1 MQSMHG
7 TTIGI
12 IGAGAIGGALIDRL
26 LSGAGAGAQDI
37 IACET
42 KDPRRE
48 EIARRFGV
56 RTTGEAADVAA
67 AQLIVLA
74 VPPLEMREV
83 LGVIRDRVGHRPV
96 VASFAAA
103 FPLALLESSLPQGTA
118 VVRVNPNSP
127 SLVGAG
133 FNPVAYGRHVTGAA
147 RALGERFLAALGT
160 AVEVDDATMNQ
171 YTALTAVGPTYFLPV
186 FDAML
191 AAGIA
196 SGLTRE
202 ATVAA
207 VVATARGTAEMVAQ
221 RAETPDQLKL
231 YTGLRPLKD
240 AEVRELVAQAL
251 ADALSRMTAL
261 QQKIADA
268 ARGA

>member
-1 MQSMHG
+1 MQGMQG

-26 LSGAGAGAQDI
+26 LSGAGARAQDI
-37 IACET
+37 TACET

-48 EIARRFGV
+48 EIARHFGV
-56 RTTGEAADVAA
+56 RTTSEAADTAGS
-67 AQLIVLA
+67 QLIVLA
-74 VPPLEMREV
+74 VPPLEMSKV
-83 LGVIRDRVGHRPV
+83 LAALRDRVGHRPFIV
-96 VASFAAA
+96 SFAAA
-103 FPLALLESSLPQGTA
+103 FPLALLELSLPQGTP
-118 VVRVNPNSP
+118 VMRVNPNSP

-133 FNPVAYGRHVTGAA
+133 FNPVTSGSHVTGAA
-147 RALGERFLAALGT
+147 RDLADRFLTALGT

-186 FDAML
+186 FDAMVS
-191 AAGIA
+191 AGVA

-207 VVATARGTAEMVAQ
+207 VVATARGTAELVAQ
-221 RAETPDQLKL
+221 RAESPDQLKL

-240 AEVRELVAQAL
+240 TEVRDLVAQAL
-251 ADALSRMTAL
+251 ADALSRMAAL
-261 QQKIADA
+261 QQKIADS
-268 ARGA
+268 ARMA